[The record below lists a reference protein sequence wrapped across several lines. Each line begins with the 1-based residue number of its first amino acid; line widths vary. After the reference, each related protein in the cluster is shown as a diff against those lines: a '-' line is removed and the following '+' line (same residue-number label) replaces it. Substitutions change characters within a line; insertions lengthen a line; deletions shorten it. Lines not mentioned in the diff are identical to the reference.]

1 MTTHL
6 NEESSPWV
14 GLLGAVG
21 GQMGKPGPC
30 PDAAARPALTPKL
43 PDSPRPEEAEQGAP
57 RGHPEGTFPAGS
69 LEGSFPASSPWWP
82 HGVELFY
89 NKTVLNP

>member
-1 MTTHL
+1 
-6 NEESSPWV
+6 
-14 GLLGAVG
+14 
-21 GQMGKPGPC
+21 MGKPGPRS
-30 PDAAARPALTPKL
+30 DAAAHPALTPKL
-43 PDSPRPEEAEQGAP
+43 PDSPGPEEAEQRAP

-69 LEGSFPASSPWWP
+69 LEGSFPASSPWCP